1 LPSVALKDVIVDSL
15 LQVFL
20 ICLLLGSVVG
30 FLAGLLG
37 IGGGLIIVPAL
48 LYILPSVG
56 ISSVQLT
63 HVAIATSLA
72 SIILTSMSS
81 AAAHHK
87 RGNIP
92 WALFKPILPGIVI
105 GSLASAFVSE
115 QIASDDLQQA
125 FAIFVVLMAVQM
137 AFPFKVKTGSSLPNF
152 AVLFIISIL
161 IALTAGLMGI
171 GGGVLLVPFLSYCGL
186 QMRQAVGFS
195 SATGMLIA
203 VSGTIGYII
212 AGFDV
217 PNLPEGSV
225 GYIYLHALIGII
237 ISSMLCAPIGVK
249 AASSWPTPV
258 LKKIFACLLVVV
270 GLKLLTS

>member
-1 LPSVALKDVIVDSL
+1 MDSL
-15 LQVFL
+15 LQVFV
-20 ICLLLGSVVG
+20 ICIFLGSVVG

-56 ISSVQLT
+56 ISSAQLT
-63 HVAIATSLA
+63 QVAIATSLA

-87 RGNIP
+87 RGNVP
-92 WALFKPILPGIVI
+92 WELFKPIFPGIVI

-115 QIASDDLQQA
+115 QISSDDLQQA

-137 AFPFKVKTGSSLPNF
+137 AFPFKVKTGGSMPSF
-152 AVLFIISIL
+152 ALLLVISTV
-161 IALTAGLMGI
+161 IALIAGLMGI

-195 SATGMLIA
+195 SVTGMLIA
-203 VSGTIGYII
+203 VSGTVGYVI

-217 PNLPEGSV
+217 PNLPEGSF
-225 GYIYLHALIGII
+225 GFIYLPALLGII
-237 ISSMLCAPIGVK
+237 ISSILFAPLGVK
-249 AASSWPTPV
+249 AASNWPTPV
-258 LKKIFACLLVVV
+258 LKKLFAGLLVIV
-270 GLKLLTS
+270 GLKLLFS

>member
-1 LPSVALKDVIVDSL
+1 VDSL

-152 AVLFIISIL
+152 GVLFIISIL

-225 GYIYLHALIGII
+225 GYIYLPALIGII